1 MRVASSNIQID
12 IRLQP
17 GQLLVIYDGNCGLCN
32 RSVRWLLRRDRKDHL
47 RFAPSSDPAVADLLA
62 SHGISVIPDTILV
75 IRNVNTAIEELLVGS
90 NAILACLRVL
100 PQPWPMLAAIARLMP
115 RPLREAGYRLVARYR
130 YKIWGRYESCPIPTP
145 EDRSHFLS

>member
-1 MRVASSNIQID
+1 VASSNIQID

-75 IRNVNTAIEELLVGS
+75 IRNVNTAIEELLVRS

>member
-75 IRNVNTAIEELLVGS
+75 IRNVNTAIEELLVRS

>member
-75 IRNVNTAIEELLVGS
+75 IRNVNTAI
-90 NAILACLRVL
+90 
-100 PQPWPMLAAIARLMP
+100 
-115 RPLREAGYRLVARYR
+115 
-130 YKIWGRYESCPIPTP
+130 
-145 EDRSHFLS
+145 